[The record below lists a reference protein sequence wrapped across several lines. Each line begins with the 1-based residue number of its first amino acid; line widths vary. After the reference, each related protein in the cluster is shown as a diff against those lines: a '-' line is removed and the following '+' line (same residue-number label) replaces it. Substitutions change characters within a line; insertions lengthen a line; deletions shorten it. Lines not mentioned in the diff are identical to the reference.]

1 VAQALFTNNLAY
13 SLQRLGIAG
22 FDASTVSNGGIT
34 TITQGLSED
43 VKRMVLRV
51 VNDAL
56 TKSWQLPVVLSC
68 VSIIGALAVEH
79 RKMEKVN

>member
-1 VAQALFTNNLAY
+1 MAQALFTNNLTY
-13 SLQRLGIAG
+13 GLQRLGIAG
-22 FDASTVSNGGIT
+22 FDASTVSSGGIT

-56 TKSWQLPVVLSC
+56 AKSWQLPVVLSC

>member
-1 VAQALFTNNLAY
+1 MAQALFTNNLTY
-13 SLQRLGIAG
+13 GLQRLGVAG

-34 TITQGLSED
+34 TIAQGLSED

-56 TKSWQLPVVLSC
+56 AQSWRVPVVLSC
-68 VSIIGALAVEH
+68 VSIIGALLVEH
-79 RKMEKVN
+79 RKMKKVN